1 MRTLEP
7 SSSAVVEPLFPEF
20 LPGQNLPG
28 TTYELERCLGF
39 SGQQLV
45 WNAFHGALS
54 QAVALHFVPSALLK
68 DGGALRTLRQ
78 EVGRQRRLIHPRI
91 PRVFDLVEGPD
102 WLAISV
108 DRVEGRSLESVL
120 AERSSGR
127 FEPSEIEPLF
137 FELAKTLEDAH
148 RIQLLHRDLG
158 PTHLFIEPGGQ
169 LMVAHFGISR
179 CIEDAL
185 NRAGLAGGDSGKL
198 AMRSPQQLV
207 EGAAGSLSDDVYSFG
222 ALFHALLAGGP
233 PFSGKDLGSQI
244 RESLPRSLSE
254 RRAEGAGSAQSVPE
268 VWEKIAAACL
278 EKNPGL
284 RPASMG
290 EVMEWLAQ
298 GPRQNGEGNLASL
311 LGRGGRSGT
320 CVSGQVT
327 EPRSGAS
334 EASAPTGSPVQG
346 LSAPIGSGARPR
358 KLSLPWVAAMGAG
371 MLGGV
376 GVCAY
381 YLSVPDGSGR
391 KSTAPSPGA
400 ERVLPVASRETSEEL
415 ETKPE
420 KSGAAKPS
428 PALRVRA
435 EDPQR
440 MEWDE
445 AALRLE
451 KEEALRVYSQEKA
464 LFQKLA
470 APLKPAPEAV
480 RVVADDGKGAPESPA
495 KNQAAIPPRPPET
508 REDLVAA
515 IEETRRAFAER
526 MKLLEGRLNAIVEI
540 RNAAPPVAAA
550 QPKSEPAPAVSAPQP
565 PPAPPAEKS
574 SREFVNSLGM
584 KFVPVGKLRF
594 SVWVTRVS
602 DFEAFAQ
609 ATALRTKRWKEPGF
623 DQGGDHPVVN
633 VTWLEA
639 ESFCKW
645 LTEKE
650 RREGVL
656 APNQVYRLPTDS
668 EWSQAA
674 GLPLDPGKTPK
685 ARDRSVPGVYP
696 WGTTWPP
703 PADAGNYATTEA
715 NLSGADRVIDDGFA
729 NTSPVGRFAPNAAGL
744 YDMGGNVWQW
754 CDDIWDKEPKVKVL
768 RGGSWES
775 VMMPAGL
782 LASARAR
789 GIFDSATDHYG
800 FRCVLADLKVSKAAP
815 AAPAKNRR

>member
-7 SSSAVVEPLFPEF
+7 SSSAVIEPLFPEF

-28 TTYELERCLGF
+28 TTYQLERCLGF

-54 QAVALHFVPSALLK
+54 KAVALHFVPSAVLR
-68 DGGALRTLRQ
+68 DGGALTALRQ
-78 EVGRQRRLIHPRI
+78 EVARQRRLIHPHI
-91 PRVFDLVEGPD
+91 PRVFDLVEGAG

-108 DRVEGRSLESVL
+108 DRVEGRSLESLL

-127 FEPSEIEPLF
+127 FEPSEVEPLL

-148 RIQLLHRDLG
+148 RIQLLHRDLDAK
-158 PTHLFIEPGGQ
+158 HLFIEPSGH
-169 LMVAHFGISR
+169 LMVTHFGISR

-185 NRAGLAGGDSGKL
+185 NRASLAGVDSGKL
-198 AMRSPQQLV
+198 AMRSPQQLL
-207 EGAAGSLSDDVYSFG
+207 EGAAGSLSDDVYSLG
-222 ALFHALLAGGP
+222 ALFHVLLAGSP

-244 RESLPRSLSE
+244 RESLPRSLAE
-254 RRAEGAGSAQSVPE
+254 RRAERSGSAQSVPE

-284 RPASMG
+284 RPANMG
-290 EVMEWLAQ
+290 EVLEWLEQ
-298 GPRQNGEGNLASL
+298 GPRLNGPVSLAGL
-311 LGRGGRSGT
+311 LGGGGRAETVVAGP
-320 CVSGQVT
+320 VT
-327 EPRSGAS
+327 EPRSGGS
-334 EASAPTGSPVQG
+334 DASAPMSSSRLG
-346 LSAPIGSGARPR
+346 LSAPAGLGSRPW
-358 KLSLPWVAAMGAG
+358 KVSPPWVVAVGAV
-371 MLGGV
+371 MLGGI

-381 YLSVPDGSGR
+381 YFSVLGGALR
-391 KSTAPSPGA
+391 KSTAPTPGV
-400 ERVLPVASRETSEEL
+400 ERVLPVESLGTPEEP
-415 ETKPE
+415 ETKSE
-420 KSGAAKPS
+420 GSGAARPN
-428 PALRVRA
+428 PAMRVRT

-445 AALRLE
+445 AALRRE
-451 KEEALRVYSQEKA
+451 RDDALRVYSQEKA
-464 LFQKLA
+464 LFEKAAAPEKLA
-470 APLKPAPEAV
+470 LEAA
-480 RVVADDGKGAPESPA
+480 RVVARDLNGAPELPA
-495 KNQAAIPPRPPET
+495 KTPLAVPPSPPET

-526 MKLLEGRLNAIVEI
+526 MKLLEGRLNSIQEI
-540 RNAAPPVAAA
+540 RNAAPPVVAA
-550 QPKSEPAPAVSAPQP
+550 QPQNEPVQSVSAPQSP
-565 PPAPPAEKS
+565 PTPTAEKS

-594 SVWVTRVS
+594 SVWVTRVT

-609 ATALRTKRWKEPGF
+609 AKALRTKRWKEPGF
-623 DQGGDHPVVN
+623 AQGGDHPVVN

-639 ESFCKW
+639 ENFCKW

-656 APNQVYRLPTDS
+656 APNQVYRLPTDL

-674 GLPLDPGKTPK
+674 GLPLESGKTPK

-703 PADAGNYATTEA
+703 PGDAGNYAATEA
-715 NLSGADRVIDDGFA
+715 NLSGADRVMEDGFA

-782 LASARAR
+782 LASSRAR

-800 FRCVLADLKVSKAAP
+800 FRCVLAELKLSKATP
-815 AAPAKNRR
+815 AAPVKSRR